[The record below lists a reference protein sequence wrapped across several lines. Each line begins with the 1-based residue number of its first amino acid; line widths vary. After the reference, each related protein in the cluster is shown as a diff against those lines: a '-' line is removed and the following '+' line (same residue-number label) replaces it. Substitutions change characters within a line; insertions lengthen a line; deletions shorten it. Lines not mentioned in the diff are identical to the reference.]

1 MTDQLGTTPTEPP
14 TTDFRSHY
22 DELSKQRDTY
32 AICCT
37 EMVLAGLWDT
47 ASAFARKFRETD
59 QHINAL
65 LGLPREP

>member
-1 MTDQLGTTPTEPP
+1 MTDKTDPKPTPPP
-14 TTDFRSHY
+14 TTDFRTHY
-22 DELSKQRDTY
+22 DDLCKQRDAY
-32 AICCT
+32 AVCCT